1 MSEKAA
7 PQPTLSRKFA
17 GTRNMVR
24 VGFYVRNAFQVSH
37 FRTLFKTTP
46 GALWIGKNS
55 SKLYSF
61 GISPEEPIATSR
73 FFLRRMMERDFD
85 IVVSQ
90 AGPPGKGKLEHT
102 KFVMVQYSYA
112 KEPYTFGEWRADAD
126 LILAYGPY
134 AQSRFLERAPSISIG
149 NPRWDDWNDAVF
161 RQTAADTFS
170 RYLAPD
176 RKTVLY
182 APTWGDLSSVPD
194 WLGTVE
200 ALAEDYNVLVKAHH
214 NSAHERQIAETRKH
228 PNLQFLPDH
237 DLFAL
242 MSVSDVVVSDL
253 SGAIFDAVLCRRPVV
268 LVAPENLH
276 ARLGKKL
283 DAQSIEV
290 ANRAEFGAV
299 VNIKSDLAPAIAN
312 AIKNGS
318 TVSEDWTRSLF
329 RTEGS
334 VATHFQE
341 ALDTL

>member
-1 MSEKAA
+1 MA
-7 PQPTLSRKFA
+7 RI
-17 GTRNMVR
+17 
-24 VGFYVRNAFQVSH
+24 GFHVRNAFQVSH
-37 FRTLFKTTP
+37 FRTLFEATP
-46 GALWIGKNS
+46 DALWIGKNS
-55 SKLYSF
+55 SKLASF
-61 GISPEEPIATSR
+61 GIGPEEPVATSR
-73 FFLRRMMERDFD
+73 FFLRRLMERDFD

-90 AGPPGKGKLEHT
+90 AGPPGKGKFDHA
-102 KFVMVQYSYA
+102 KFVMVQYGYA
-112 KEPYTFGEWRADAD
+112 KEPYNFGEWRADAH

-161 RQTAADTFS
+161 RQTAVDTLS
-170 RYLAPD
+170 RYMSPD

-194 WLGTVE
+194 WLDTVE
-200 ALAEDYNVLVKAHH
+200 ALAQDYNVFVKAHH
-214 NSAHERQIAETRKH
+214 NATRDGDLSETSKH
-228 PNLQFLPDH
+228 PNLHFLPDH

-242 MSVSDVVVSDL
+242 MSVSDVVISDL
-253 SGAIFDAVLCRRPVV
+253 SGAIFDAVLCGCPVV
-268 LVAPENLH
+268 LVAPKGLR

-329 RTEGS
+329 RTDGS

-341 ALDTL
+341 ALATLQIVA